1 MSNNNNKVSSGGVGF
16 AGLLT
21 IVFIAL
27 KLTKIINW
35 SWWWVLSPVWIYFV
49 LIILIAVV
57 CVGLEEHSKKRAYRK
72 KHKNKKLK
80 TRSKDMKKSIFRN
93 DKVALLKEYEVLKQ
107 VGEIY
112 EVANITTDMVVL
124 RDITTK
130 IAVGAI
136 KIEDFDKYFEKV
148 EN

>member
-1 MSNNNNKVSSGGVGF
+1 M
-16 AGLLT
+16 
-21 IVFIAL
+21 
-27 KLTKIINW
+27 
-35 SWWWVLSPVWIYFV
+35 
-49 LIILIAVV
+49 
-57 CVGLEEHSKKRAYRK
+57 CVGLEEHSKNKIVVK
-72 KHKNKKLK
+72 DNKSKKLK
-80 TRSKDMKKSIFRN
+80 ARSKNMKKSIFRN

-124 RDITTK
+124 RDRITK